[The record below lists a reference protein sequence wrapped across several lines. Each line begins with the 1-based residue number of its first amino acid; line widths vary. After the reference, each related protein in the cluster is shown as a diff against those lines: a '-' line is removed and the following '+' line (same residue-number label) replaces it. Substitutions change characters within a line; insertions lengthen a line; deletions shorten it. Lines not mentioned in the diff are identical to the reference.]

1 VKAQS
6 RTFAFQV
13 DRCETAT
20 DLDVRWFLM
29 FSAVLRYPP
38 DSASPWLH
46 SSNDAI
52 QLKDHLHD
60 VLTFL
65 AEVT

>member
-13 DRCETAT
+13 DRCEMAT
-20 DLDVRWFLM
+20 DLDVRCFLM
-29 FSAVLRYPP
+29 FSAVLRCPP
-38 DSASPWLH
+38 DSASPRLH

-52 QLKDHLHD
+52 QFKEHLHD

-65 AEVT
+65 AKVT